1 MNQDEQQLSLWDVP
15 APAEDAE
22 FAPFAHLPDPDE
34 DRQLLTLRDYQVA
47 ATDETWRLFHVE
59 HFQRLLGVAAMGAGK
74 TVMFADLARREVQR
88 GGKALVLVDQDEL
101 VGQAVERIR
110 ETTGILADIEQASR
124 RASLGSRVVVSTVQ
138 TMRSRLEKWPGSH
151 FGLVV
156 ADEADRSL
164 AEQWSRVLTHFDKD
178 AKTLGVTATP
188 NRADRKS
195 LMTYFQKKAFDI
207 ALTYLIERGFL
218 SRIKV
223 RTVPLKID
231 VRSVKQKAG
240 DYDKAELGAA
250 LRPYFGQICD
260 ALLEFAADRKVADL
274 PPARPHVEG
283 VRPRSRSTAG
293 SPRRHVDGESAGPP
307 RDPAGVPGAGVQ
319 RTLSN
324 ALLLS
329 RGYDDPSI
337 DCVVNLQADAPP
349 HDVRADHRPRGTR
362 IWCPERCPTT
372 CEHEGRKKD
381 LLVLDFLWMFERFD
395 IMRPA
400 ALIAKDSAREKKMSA
415 KFAAAKAQLDLMDVE
430 AEASLEHER
439 ELLEQFEKAAKRKAR
454 GTYFDALEWAAMLR
468 IPNLIDWEPETEED
482 LEEMTKG
489 QASRLTK
496 AGFVVGTVRGRR
508 HAEKIIEVLDGRM
521 RAGLAT
527 FKQVHW
533 LRKFG
538 VDDAMEKT
546 KDEATAILDEH
557 FGSDKKK
564 WWFRRRKYAP
574 LNMAL

>member
-1 MNQDEQQLSLWDVP
+1 MYEQII
-15 APAEDAE
+15 
-22 FAPFAHLPDPDE
+22 
-34 DRQLLTLRDYQVA
+34 
-47 ATDETWRLFHVE
+47 
-59 HFQRLLGVAAMGAGK
+59 G
-74 TVMFADLARREVQR
+74 
-88 GGKALVLVDQDEL
+88 
-101 VGQAVERIR
+101 
-110 ETTGILADIEQASR
+110 
-124 RASLGSRVVVSTVQ
+124 
-138 TMRSRLEKWPGSH
+138 
-151 FGLVV
+151 
-156 ADEADRSL
+156 
-164 AEQWSRVLTHFDKD
+164 
-178 AKTLGVTATP
+178 
-188 NRADRKS
+188 
-195 LMTYFQKKAFDI
+195 
-207 ALTYLIERGFL
+207 
-218 SRIKV
+218 
-223 RTVPLKID
+223 
-231 VRSVKQKAG
+231 
-240 DYDKAELGAA
+240 
-250 LRPYFGQICD
+250 
-260 ALLEFAADRKVADL
+260 
-274 PPARPHVEG
+274 
-283 VRPRSRSTAG
+283 
-293 SPRRHVDGESAGPP
+293 
-307 RDPAGVPGAGVQ
+307 
-319 RTLSN
+319 
-324 ALLLS
+324 
-329 RGYDDPSI
+329 
-337 DCVVNLQADAPP
+337 
-349 HDVRADHRPRGTR
+349 RGTR

-439 ELLEQFEKAAKRKAR
+439 ELLEQFEKAAKRMAR

-546 KDEATAILDEH
+546 KDEATAILDQH
-557 FGSDKKK
+557 FGSEGKK
-564 WWFRRRKYAP
+564 WWFRRRK
-574 LNMAL
+574 

>member
-260 ALLEFAADRKVADL
+260 ALLEFAADRKVLIFHPLVHTSKEFTEVAVGRGI
-274 PPARPHVEG
+274 A
-283 VRPRSRSTAG
+283 A
-293 SPRRHVDGESAGPP
+293 RHVDGDSPDRRAIQQAFRE
-307 RDPAGVPGAGVQ
+307 REFNV
-319 RTLSN
+319 LNN

-337 DCVVNLQADAPP
+337 DCVVNL
-349 HDVRADHRPRGTR
+349 RLTRHRTMYEQIIGRGTR

-546 KDEATAILDEH
+546 KDEATAILDQH
-557 FGSDKKK
+557 FGSEGKK
-564 WWFRRRKYAP
+564 WWFRRRK
-574 LNMAL
+574 